1 MLAHRRCLLVLVLQV
16 ALSSM
21 ASAFT
26 FDDKAFCAAAQQ
38 LAFAANQDADR
49 WLNRTT
55 RSGGMAVFCDKRVVE
70 VRRLTYAPSDTMNE
84 SWQQHQTQEF
94 NSTHC
99 NNPIW
104 EDAIANGWRIALTV
118 TAADGAGV
126 SIDAQCGDKR

>member
-38 LAFAANQDADR
+38 LAFAANQDVGL
-49 WLNRTT
+49 WLDRTT
-55 RSGGMAVFCDKRVVE
+55 RNGGMTVSCDARAVEFNRF
-70 VRRLTYAPSDTMNE
+70 TYAPSDVMSE
-84 SWQQHQTQEF
+84 SWKQREAKAL
-94 NSTHC
+94 NATHC

-104 EDAIANGWRIALTV
+104 QDAIGNGWRITLTV
-118 TAADGAGV
+118 TAPDGARV
-126 SIDAQCGDKR
+126 SIDARCGDR